1 MDRRSEAKGAN
12 DAGTRCIQLSV
23 LVDASRVLFAPICP
37 KFSGTRAATHVH
49 GRRQSARTRLCR
61 LSNANAHSATTHD
74 LPQ

>member
-37 KFSGTRAATHVH
+37 KFTG
-49 GRRQSARTRLCR
+49 
-61 LSNANAHSATTHD
+61 
-74 LPQ
+74 P